1 MSEVTNACTPAAM
14 ASFFSILPEPPHT
27 ATFLCDLQNQSILS
41 PSNEVLSIPGVEIHS
56 FQPPPLDTDL

>member
-27 ATFLCDLQNQSILS
+27 ATFFMRSTEPEYLTA
-41 PSNEVLSIPGVEIHS
+41 
-56 FQPPPLDTDL
+56 FK